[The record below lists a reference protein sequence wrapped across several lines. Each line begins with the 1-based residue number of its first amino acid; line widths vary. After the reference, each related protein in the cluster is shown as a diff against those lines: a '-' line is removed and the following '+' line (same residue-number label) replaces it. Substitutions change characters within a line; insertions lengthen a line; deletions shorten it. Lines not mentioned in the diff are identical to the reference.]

1 MHLLILGLTVGLWI
15 EHVKRLKELELEN
28 NRLRKAISDL
38 TLDKRS
44 CRKLH
49 GEATKSRASFAC
61 IRACASAFAC
71 FRAPRLCGARAAPLD
86 AAQGPIGP

>member
-38 TLDKRS
+38 TPDKLTLQEAARGNCQAPCVVTIDDERIRS
-44 CRKLH
+44 DVERTRCSSFTWL
-49 GEATKSRASFAC
+49 APSRC
-61 IRACASAFAC
+61 
-71 FRAPRLCGARAAPLD
+71 PGWV
-86 AAQGPIGP
+86 